1 MARPGLAP
9 LAPALIAGVLALA
22 GCRGRPAPRAD
33 VSTPEERAAY
43 LVRDAYTARD
53 VTAAAAWTWT
63 APSGTVFVMV
73 DVESAVEGVVQAVAD
88 LWAVTD
94 SAPSRL
100 ARSQV
105 MPSVAALRAFVFEDL
120 TGDGIPDFF
129 GAVADSAEVE
139 FPVFLPGARAN
150 LIEELETAG
159 AGYHFDTGEPNP
171 PAVMRTPGGR
181 ACALQ
186 LWATEPAPDSL
197 PAGWRYVALLRGSQ
211 LDKPSP
217 VPPVCGD

>member
-1 MARPGLAP
+1 MARPGHARLLP
-9 LAPALIAGVLALA
+9 VLIAGALALW
-22 GCRGRPAPRAD
+22 GCRGRQTPGRD

-94 SAPSRL
+94 SAPRRL

-105 MPSVAALRAFVFEDL
+105 MPSVASLRAFVFEDL
-120 TGDGIPDFF
+120 TGDGIPDFL

-139 FPVFLPGARAN
+139 YPVFLPGARAN
-150 LIEELETAG
+150 LIEEIETAG
-159 AGYHFDTGEPNP
+159 AGFHFDTGEPNP
-171 PAVMRTPGGR
+171 PGVVRTPGGR
-181 ACALQ
+181 ACALR

-197 PAGWRYVALLRGSQ
+197 PAGWRYLALVRAGQ
-211 LDKPSP
+211 LDNPSP
-217 VPPVCGD
+217 VSPACSD